1 MNRNTDKFYLNIQVG
16 KYLIKAGNYEK
27 LVKIYIRYKDGIV
40 DPENL
45 YSGIFYA
52 RKCNII

>member
-45 YSGIFYA
+45 YSAIFYA